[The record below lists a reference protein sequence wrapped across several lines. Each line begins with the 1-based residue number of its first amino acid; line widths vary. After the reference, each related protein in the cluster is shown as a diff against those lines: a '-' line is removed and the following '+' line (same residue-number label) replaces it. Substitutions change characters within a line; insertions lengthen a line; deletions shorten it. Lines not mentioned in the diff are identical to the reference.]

1 MKKILLT
8 AFLFCF
14 IVAEDEFFEP
24 ATSLGGY
31 GEMHFDMEANDGDG
45 KLDFHRFIFY
55 IKHQFS
61 PKWSMMSEVEIEH
74 NMVGSYY
81 KTDDGEEGILRL

>member
-1 MKKILLT
+1 MKKILTL
-8 AFLFCF
+8 ALLFCF

-45 KLDFHRFIFY
+45 KLDFHRFIF
-55 IKHQFS
+55 
-61 PKWSMMSEVEIEH
+61 
-74 NMVGSYY
+74 
-81 KTDDGEEGILRL
+81 